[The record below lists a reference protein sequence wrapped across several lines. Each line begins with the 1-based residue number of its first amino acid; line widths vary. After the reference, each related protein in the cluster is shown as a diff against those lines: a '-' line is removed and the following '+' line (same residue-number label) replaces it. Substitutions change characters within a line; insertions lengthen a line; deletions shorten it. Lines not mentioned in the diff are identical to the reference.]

1 MKSQSTKQAR
11 GPSGFRWTA
20 RVLIVMA
27 MACSAFVLMSANVA
41 LAEPAA
47 ITVAPV
53 TDAAAA
59 TTPSERSV
67 WADVFTGVA
76 HRADAGSVEAARL
89 ALQMHRY
96 GQAVYGMSFEASGWQ
111 LRRWQRELESSD
123 ELRVQAG

>member
-96 GQAVYGMSFEASGWQ
+96 GPVVYGISFEATARQ
-111 LRRWQRELESSD
+111 LQRWQRELESSD